1 LPPRGRRPRSRRG
14 CGGRPGDLLR
24 RRRAQ
29 LARAAAESA
38 GARASGQFFD
48 RAEAETHRILPRCDE
63 VSAAAVA
70 RARAIGQMRA
80 AAELGVAASPV
91 AMVAIIPLPGG
102 DLASAAAL
110 TLGGMLSPRTREIG
124 RARACHDRARARACR
139 ASTRSLRAA

>member
-1 LPPRGRRPRSRRG
+1 V
-14 CGGRPGDLLR
+14 
-24 RRRAQ
+24 
-29 LARAAAESA
+29 
-38 GARASGQFFD
+38 QFFD
-48 RAEAETHRILPRCDE
+48 RAEAETHRILRRGDE

-102 DLASAAAL
+102 DLAAAAAL
-110 TLGGMLSPRTREIG
+110 TLGGMLSPRIREIG
-124 RARACHDRARARACR
+124 RAREYHDRARARACR